1 MLKLLA
7 TCLAGGMLLV
17 SGSLGQESTPSPAK
31 PTEHVL
37 GTVTAIDLAAH
48 KITVKEDKTG
58 AEHSILL
65 QNTKTLLKVQPGAK
79 DLKSATR
86 ITADD
91 LESGD
96 RVDVRGFKGE
106 DNPNAI
112 AARSLILMSARDLQ
126 QAHQAEAAA
135 WQRSTRG
142 LVNSVDASAAKINI
156 SVRTAEGTKAVIVDV
171 PDTAEFTRY
180 SPDNPKAPV
189 PSKLTDIQSG
199 DQVRVIGEKS
209 ADGTT
214 ITAQK
219 VYSGAF
225 RTFGGMVASISPDGK
240 QITIKSAG
248 ATQPVL
254 VTLNDEST
262 IRKLPPDMALRLAM
276 VLNPT
281 YKPAQAGADS
291 ANARQP
297 AGNAAGAPPY
307 GAKAGEAAGAIPAK
321 GPWPGAAGGARAG
334 RGDFAQMIENAPKI
348 SVSDLKTVD
357 AVIVSG
363 AATAPDNSRLQAA
376 NIIAGAEPI
385 LRAAPSRSGQS
396 QNADWNLGMDAPA
409 QQ

>member
-1 MLKLLA
+1 
-7 TCLAGGMLLV
+7 
-17 SGSLGQESTPSPAK
+17 
-31 PTEHVL
+31 
-37 GTVTAIDLAAH
+37 
-48 KITVKEDKTG
+48 
-58 AEHSILL
+58 
-65 QNTKTLLKVQPGAK
+65 
-79 DLKSATR
+79 
-86 ITADD
+86 
-91 LESGD
+91 
-96 RVDVRGFKGE
+96 
-106 DNPNAI
+106 
-112 AARSLILMSARDLQ
+112 
-126 QAHQAEAAA
+126 
-135 WQRSTRG
+135 
-142 LVNSVDASAAKINI
+142 
-156 SVRTAEGTKAVIVDV
+156 
-171 PDTAEFTRY
+171 
-180 SPDNPKAPV
+180 
-189 PSKLTDIQSG
+189 
-199 DQVRVIGEKS
+199 
-209 ADGTT
+209 
-214 ITAQK
+214 
-219 VYSGAF
+219 
-225 RTFGGMVASISPDGK
+225 ISPDGK

-291 ANARQP
+291 GNARQP
-297 AGNAAGAPPY
+297 GGNAAGAPPY
-307 GAKAGEAAGAIPAK
+307 GAKAGEAAGATPAN

-348 SVSDLKTVD
+348 SVSDLKTGD